1 MVDGVIE
8 LRWAGERSGV
18 CDPRTK
24 DHAHRCQSRAGTPP
38 REAWL
43 GPLGFGSGVVPAL
56 AMADRHRGVEGA
68 SGSGGFGPDGRAALD
83 PVARLDAVENSWPS
97 SRAQGQ
103 RLAR

>member
-1 MVDGVIE
+1 MVKTVIE

-24 DHAHRCQSRAGTPP
+24 DHVHRRQSRAGTPHG
-38 REAWL
+38 EAWL
-43 GPLGFGSGVVPAL
+43 GPLGFGSGVVSAL
-56 AMADRHRGVEGA
+56 AMADRHRGLEGA
-68 SGSGGFGPDGRAALD
+68 SGVGGFGPDGQAALD
-83 PVARLDAVENSWPS
+83 PVARLDAVENSLPS